1 MISSEGIEYIK
12 NLCEIQ
18 LNTFVKKGIFA
29 LVEDNFIK
37 WKINSPSFDVNEL
50 QVGKKINNNSAAI
63 KAINEKKFITQN
75 LPKGIYGV
83 KVKEV
88 AFPIE
93 DKEKNIIGAF
103 LMIIPRLHSIEE
115 AFNDFA
121 PIIVDMFPG
130 GAFLSMM
137 DFDQIL
143 YRQPSKNFD
152 IPILQI
158 GTDISSDEFA
168 KQALRL
174 GKTQRTDVDTLDFG
188 KPIRVQVS
196 PIFDEET
203 NEVIGAI
210 NIARPKENEMA
221 LNNIS
226 LNMEKALSTVS
237 ATTEELSASA
247 SEIHNSQKELN
258 DSINKIIELTEE
270 INEVSSF
277 IKGISMQTQM
287 LGLNA
292 AIEAARAGEYG
303 NGFSVVAEQI
313 RNLSEQSGNTVTE
326 IKKLT
331 DDIKIKVDEANK
343 KSESSLASSQEQ
355 AASVQEVTASIE
367 ELTGTSEELMQLAN
381 KL

>member
-1 MISSEGIEYIK
+1 MISSEGIGYIK
-12 NLCEIQ
+12 DLCEIQ
-18 LNTFVKKGIFA
+18 VNTFVKKVIFTI
-29 LVEDNFIK
+29 VEDNLVK
-37 WKINSPSFDVNEL
+37 WKINSSLFDINEI
-50 QVGKKINNNSAAI
+50 QVGKKINDNSAAI
-63 KAINEKKFITQN
+63 KAINEKKSISQN
-75 LPKGIYGV
+75 LSKDIYGV

-93 DKEKNIIGAF
+93 DKEKNIIGVF
-103 LMIIPRLHSIEE
+103 LIIVPRLHSIEE

-143 YRQPSKNFD
+143 YRQPSKKFD
-152 IPILQI
+152 IPILQV

-168 KQALRL
+168 KQALSS

-226 LNMEKALSTVS
+226 INMETALATVS
-237 ATTEELSASA
+237 ATVEELSASA
-247 SEIHNSQKELN
+247 LEIHNSQKELN
-258 DSINKIIELTEE
+258 DSINKIIELTEK
-270 INEVSSF
+270 INEVTSF

-303 NGFSVVAEQI
+303 SGFSVVAEQI

-326 IKKLT
+326 IKQLT
-331 DDIKIKVDEANK
+331 DNIKIKVDEANK
-343 KSESSLASSQEQ
+343 KSENSLASSQKQ
-355 AASVQEVTASIE
+355 AAAVQEVTANIE
-367 ELTGTSEELMQLAN
+367 ELTGTSEGLMQLAN